1 MLNIPN
7 IAVIILAAGAST
19 RIGTPKQLLRWKNT
33 TLLGHAIITAK
44 KLNTK
49 DIIVILGNN
58 YVLIKSKINNSGVQ
72 ILNNKNWE
80 KGLGNSIAFGVNNI
94 LENKSNIDGILIML
108 SDQPLID
115 SEYLN
120 SLINKFIIGKHQIIA
135 TSYKNGKQGVPVLF
149 DRIYFNELSKLNDDK
164 GAKAIIEKYIK
175 NVLVVNGEQIVPDI
189 DTLENYKNLYN
200 ANHK

>member
-19 RIGTPKQLLRWKNT
+19 RIGTPKQLLKWKNT

-58 YVLIKSKINNSGVQ
+58 YALIKSKINNSGVQ
-72 ILNNKNWE
+72 ILNNKNWK

-115 SEYLN
+115 SKYLI
-120 SLINKFIIGKHQIIA
+120 SLINKFIIGKHLIIA

-175 NVLVVNGEQIVPDI
+175 NVLVVNGEQIISDI